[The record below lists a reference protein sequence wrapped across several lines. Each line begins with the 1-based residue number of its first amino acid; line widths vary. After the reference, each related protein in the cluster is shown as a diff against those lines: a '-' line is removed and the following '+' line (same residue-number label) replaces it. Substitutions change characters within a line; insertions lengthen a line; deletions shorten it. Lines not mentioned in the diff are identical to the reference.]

1 MQQQTAGFQWL
12 KEHLNL
18 QYFKLTHISFI
29 GSRNKIEIGIDN
41 VVEETFGA
49 KYAPAEDGIL
59 PHIEFGLKY
68 DDFSLDFL
76 NAVFK
81 QTDEEEIIQYIK
93 KNPTGK
99 YSRKIGFLFEWLTGE
114 SLDLDFSISG
124 NYVDFLDPEKYIT
137 GSVNKNSKWRIND
150 NLLGGKDFCPVV
162 RNTHQLEELLNVD
175 YTGEIENLKSEYSVE
190 VFNRA
195 TQYLYRKETKS
206 SYEIESEKPTPDRMN
221 RFVNLLYE
229 AGRKSA
235 KETLSEETLTNLQNA
250 IVDPRYKQEGYR
262 KFQNYIGQT
271 NYRLEEIYHY
281 VCPPPVWVHPMM
293 NGLLNSEEKT
303 KSLSPIV
310 RAAIVSFGFV
320 FIHPFLDGNGRIHRF
335 LIHDFL
341 ARDGFVEKGI
351 ILPVSAHM
359 LNNMAEYDTVL
370 ESYSVPLMK
379 RIQFSKDEEGEL
391 IINNIEEVECYYKY
405 PDLTLQTSFLAKT
418 INETIKQDL
427 NDELLF
433 LERYD
438 ELKREI
444 LQLIDMPDQRVN
456 EIIVFLHQN
465 KGIFPKRRKKNFPEI
480 IEEEFSKIEDIYRV
494 IFS

>member
-1 MQQQTAGFQWL
+1 MRGQTAGFQWL

-18 QYFKLTHISFI
+18 QYFNLTHVSII

-49 KYAPAEDGIL
+49 KYAPVEDDML

-68 DDFSLDFL
+68 DDFNLDFL

-81 QTDEEEIIQYIK
+81 QTDEDEIIRYIQ

-99 YSRKIGFLFEWLTGE
+99 YSRKIGFLYEWLTE
-114 SLDLDFSISG
+114 KKLYLDFSIKG
-124 NYVDFLDPEKYIT
+124 NYVDLLDSEKYVT
-137 GSVNKNSKWRIND
+137 SSVNKNSKWRIND
-150 NLLGGKDFCPVV
+150 NLLGGKDFCPIV
-162 RNTHQLEELLNVD
+162 RNTHQLKELLNVD
-175 YTGEIENLKSEYSVE
+175 YSGEIEHLKSEYSAE
-190 VFNRA
+190 IFNRA

-206 SYEIESEKPTPDRMN
+206 SYEIESEKPTADRMN
-221 RFVNLLYE
+221 RFVNLLYD
-229 AGRKSA
+229 AGKKSVQ
-235 KETLSEETLTNLQNA
+235 ETLTEKNLTHLQKA
-250 IVDPRYKQEGYR
+250 IVDPRYKQDGYR

-281 VCPPPVWVHPMM
+281 VCPPSMLVHPMM
-293 NGLLNSEEKT
+293 DGLLISEEKT
-303 KSLSPIV
+303 RSLSSII

-341 ARDGFVEKGI
+341 ARDGFVEKGVI
-351 ILPVSAHM
+351 IPVSAHM
-359 LNNMAEYDTVL
+359 LNNMAEYDAIL
-370 ESYSVPLMK
+370 ESYSMHLMK

-391 IINNIEEVECYYKY
+391 IINNIEEVESYYKY
-405 PDLTLQTSFLAKT
+405 PDLTAQTLFLAKT
-418 INETIKQDL
+418 IKETIKQDL
-427 NDELLF
+427 NDELVF

-438 ELKREI
+438 ELKKEI
-444 LQLIDMPDQRVN
+444 LNLIDMPDQRAN

-465 KGIFPKRRKKNFPEI
+465 KGVFPNRRKKNFSEI
-480 IEEEFSKIEDIYRV
+480 TEDEFSRIEEIYQA